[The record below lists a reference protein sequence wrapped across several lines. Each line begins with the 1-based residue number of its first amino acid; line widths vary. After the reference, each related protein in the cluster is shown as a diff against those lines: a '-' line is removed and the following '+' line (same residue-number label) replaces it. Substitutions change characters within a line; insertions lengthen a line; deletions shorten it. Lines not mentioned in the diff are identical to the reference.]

1 MQGVTMPKLT
11 GNLRITTNPASAQG
25 PPHFEVIFMPY
36 SGRVNSQPVKVG
48 NHDDL
53 VQFLM
58 GIKLSEDD
66 AGRWAGRARSEGV
79 ILIPNIER
87 TESQLKE
94 SGLLA

>member
-1 MQGVTMPKLT
+1 
-11 GNLRITTNPASAQG
+11 
-25 PPHFEVIFMPY
+25 MPY
-36 SGRVNSQPVKVG
+36 SGRINSHPVKVG

-58 GIKLSEDD
+58 RIKLSEDE

-87 TESQLKE
+87 SEAQLKD

>member
-1 MQGVTMPKLT
+1 MPKLT
-11 GNLRITTNPASAQG
+11 GNLRITTNPGTAQG
-25 PPHFEVIFMPY
+25 PPHFEVSFVPY
-36 SGRVNSQPVKVG
+36 SGRVNSVPVKVG

-58 GIKLSEDD
+58 GIKLSEDE

-87 TESQLKE
+87 TEAQLKG
-94 SGLLA
+94 SGLLS